1 MRAPN
6 NQLKPQD
13 LLVLLKVISLNNPE
27 WKQLP
32 MADALGLSQSEIS
45 EAVKRLKYS
54 GLIAP
59 KGKTVMKSAL
69 MEFIQYGLRY
79 VFPQQPG
86 AVVRGV
92 PTAHSAPPLM
102 DLIQSQEAYVW
113 PYSKG
118 EVRGHSI
125 APLYSS
131 APEAALKDEK
141 LYELLALVDAVRVGR
156 SRERELALI
165 ELKKRFGLGK

>member
-1 MRAPN
+1 
-6 NQLKPQD
+6 
-13 LLVLLKVISLNNPE
+13 
-27 WKQLP
+27 
-32 MADALGLSQSEIS
+32 
-45 EAVKRLKYS
+45 
-54 GLIAP
+54 
-59 KGKTVMKSAL
+59 MKSAL

-131 APEAALKDEK
+131 TPEAALKDEK
-141 LYELLALVDAVRVGR
+141 LYELLALVDAVRMGR